1 MSLIGRALVVDDSS
15 AMRNVL
21 KKLLEQKGFSVAEAQ
36 DGKFALTVE
45 NGDYELIILDIM
57 MPEINGVDALQ
68 ILRDR
73 KINIP
78 VIVVSAVIN
87 KDMLT
92 ELVKMHINAI
102 ISKPVNINRFYIEID
117 KIISQNQLEP

>member
-68 ILRDR
+68 ILRER
-73 KINIP
+73 KINTP